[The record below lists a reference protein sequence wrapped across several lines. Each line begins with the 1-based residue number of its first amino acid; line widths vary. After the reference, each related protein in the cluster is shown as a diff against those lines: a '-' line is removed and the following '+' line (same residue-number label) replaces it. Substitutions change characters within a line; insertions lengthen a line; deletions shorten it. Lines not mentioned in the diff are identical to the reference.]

1 MNAYRHIYEN
11 LQENIPVPAGFRN
24 KRTEVIFID
33 LGEQVANQTDER
45 KKEKTERFLASVCG
59 SLSADFPSRIDRSDL
74 GEDVPRLDFD

>member
-11 LQENIPVPAGFRN
+11 LQENIPVPAVFRN

-33 LGEQVANQTDER
+33 LGEQVENQTDDEQS
-45 KKEKTERFLASVCG
+45 KNKTERFLARFAG
-59 SLSADFPSRIDRSDL
+59 SLSEDFPKLDRSDL

>member
-33 LGEQVANQTDER
+33 LGEQVANQAIDDEKIR
-45 KKEKTERFLASVCG
+45 TERFLARFSG
-59 SLSADFPSRIDRSDL
+59 SLSEDFPKLDRSDL

>member
-11 LQENIPVPAGFRN
+11 LQENISVPEVFRN

-33 LGEQVANQTDER
+33 LGEQVANRTDDEK

-59 SLSADFPSRIDRSDL
+59 SLSADFLVI
-74 GEDVPRLDFD
+74 